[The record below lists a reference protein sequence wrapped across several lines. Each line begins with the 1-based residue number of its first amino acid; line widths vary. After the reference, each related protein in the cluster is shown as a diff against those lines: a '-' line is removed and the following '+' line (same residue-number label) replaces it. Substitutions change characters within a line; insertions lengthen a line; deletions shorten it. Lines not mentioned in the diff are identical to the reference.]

1 MYKIQKTQPDLLSNF
16 DIEDICGMIG
26 VPLHGVYSKDE
37 LIDIEPLIGCYVVN
51 LEDSTEGGSHWVAV
65 VINESYVS
73 YFDSFAVRPSDD
85 VKEFI
90 SRYVKNQDIQTIY
103 NLQQIQEYRS
113 VLCGYYCIYF
123 CWFHT
128 VLYSDTDDNK
138 RLMNKHNK
146 IYLDTFNLKMN
157 DKIIQKLI
165 KDIIL

>member
-37 LIDIEPLIGCYVVN
+37 LTDIEPLIGCYVVN

-90 SRYVKNQDIQTIY
+90 SRYVKNQDIQTGLSWSCNDYGIPW
-103 NLQQIQEYRS
+103 NIR
-113 VLCGYYCIYF
+113 VRFTC
-123 CWFHT
+123 
-128 VLYSDTDDNK
+128 VSDSAMS
-138 RLMNKHNK
+138 LSP
-146 IYLDTFNLKMN
+146 I
-157 DKIIQKLI
+157 
-165 KDIIL
+165 